1 MSLSTFLLLSTIQ
14 GYLPVALFLLALF
27 RWKKIS
33 RISRVT
39 AWYLISC
46 SAAHFLVV
54 YIFSLKVI
62 KNGNNVTGNLFTFI
76 EVAFLL
82 AIFAIAFDSKKITR
96 NLAIVTI
103 LFWVLGALN
112 AVFLQPLSTINSNTL
127 ALGNVLLMGTSIFY
141 FYSLLHNMPTQN
153 LTQYPMFWM
162 ATAILIYSAGAFV
175 TYVVTEYMIVLMQ
188 NEFLY
193 VWSFKNC
200 LRSLSFLLIG
210 WGIIHDNSRK
220 TDVA

>member
-14 GYLPVALFLLALF
+14 GYLPVALYLMALY

-33 RISRVT
+33 HISRVT

-82 AIFAIAFDSKKITR
+82 AIFAIAFGSKKITR
-96 NLAIVTI
+96 TLAILTI
-103 LFWVLGALN
+103 AFWVFGALN
-112 AVFLQPLSTINSNTL
+112 AAFLQPLNTINSNPL
-127 ALGNVLLMGTSIFY
+127 ALGNVLLMGSSIYY
-141 FYSLLHNMPTQN
+141 FYSLLRNMPTQN
-153 LTQYPMFWM
+153 LTQYPMFWI
-162 ATAILIYSAGAFV
+162 ATAILIYSAGSFV

-188 NEFLY
+188 NEFMY

-200 LRSLSFLLIG
+200 LRSLFFLLIG
-210 WGIIHDNSRK
+210 IGILKDNTRQ
-220 TDVA
+220 TDLV

>member
-1 MSLSTFLLLSTIQ
+1 MSLSTFSLLSTIQ

-33 RISRVT
+33 YVSRVT

-54 YIFSLKVI
+54 YIHSLKVT

-82 AIFAIAFDSKKITR
+82 GILALAFNSKRATHVIVVITIF
-96 NLAIVTI
+96 
-103 LFWVLGALN
+103 FWVAGVLN
-112 AVFLQPLSTINSNTL
+112 IVFFQPISTINSNTL
-127 ALGNVLLMGTSIFY
+127 ALGNILLMGASIGY
-141 FYSLLHNMPTQN
+141 FYSLLHHLPTQN

-162 ATAILIYSAGAFV
+162 ATAVLIYSAGSFIA
-175 TYVVTEYMIVLMQ
+175 YVVTEYMVVLMQ

-193 VWSFKNC
+193 VWSFKNL
-200 LRSLSFLLIG
+200 LRSLFFLLIG
-210 WGIIHDNSRK
+210 WGILKDNEGR
-220 TDVA
+220 AARG